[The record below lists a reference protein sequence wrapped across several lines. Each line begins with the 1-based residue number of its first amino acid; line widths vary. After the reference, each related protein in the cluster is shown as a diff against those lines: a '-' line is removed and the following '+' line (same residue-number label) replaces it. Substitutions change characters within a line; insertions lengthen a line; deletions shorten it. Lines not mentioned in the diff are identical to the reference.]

1 MKSGGGPKQ
10 PRVKPINL
18 GRVTPG
24 QSLDLDGLDN
34 YYEFDGEGTPNNFF
48 K

>member
-1 MKSGGGPKQ
+1 MKGAGGLLQPK
-10 PRVKPINL
+10 VKPLNL

-34 YYEFDGEGTPNNFF
+34 YMFDGEGTP
-48 K
+48 